1 MSVYLKENPDKDK
14 QEVNAIMCDMMSV
27 IPECALGGEL
37 DDELIHTS
45 YNYVELE
52 ILRDRN
58 GEYEPQMIK
67 NIRIP
72 LKDHLHV
79 M

>member
-1 MSVYLKENPDKDK
+1 MTSSD
-14 QEVNAIMCDMMSV
+14 
-27 IPECALGGEL
+27 IPSMTTEIKTLITVVTDTARK
-37 DDELIHTS
+37 LIHTS